1 MQAEKL
7 LSPDTYTF
15 YRIFLGKEINPVVL
29 NKKWKEYLEQ
39 TYSNQLAQACM
50 ATKSIAV
57 RSTLLSRHEKDTY
70 KDRRYYSGIK
80 VYYLF
85 PENDVPLNIYCR
97 LNQEDGEI
105 VFE

>member
-15 YRIFLGKEINPVVL
+15 NRIFLGKEINPVVL

-39 TYSNQLAQACM
+39 TYTNQLTQACK

-57 RSTLLSRHEKDTY
+57 RSTLMSRHEKDMY
-70 KDRRYYSGIK
+70 KDQRYYSGIK

-97 LNQEDGEI
+97 LVQDEGKV